1 MNDSPKRPKS
11 PKSPIS
17 PKGLHIPSFDAADAL
32 DELEHL
38 GLASDDAED
47 QRNVARRRSDEGI
60 FRALYEVAVRL
71 TSRLELAPLLEE
83 VLDSALEVLGGG
95 RGVIFLGEGDPGQLV
110 PMVRRSVGTSDLAE
124 IERLSQTILSA
135 ATQASG
141 VYSPD
146 VTSDQRFED
155 AESVRSQTIRSVL
168 CRPMISGG
176 RRIGLIYVDRSTAGG
191 YGTTARQFFE
201 AFVSLAA
208 LAIENARSHEDMR
221 RENVRIR
228 ERLSV
233 RDAFGRII
241 GPSLEMTRLIDR
253 AKVVA
258 AVEEPVMLLGES
270 GTGKE
275 LFARAIHESSQ
286 RALQP
291 FVAYNCAAV
300 PPELMESLF
309 FGHRKGA
316 FSGAFHD
323 SAGLFRKADKGI
335 LFLDEVAELSHEL
348 QGKLLRVLQENTM
361 WPIGAD
367 EEVTVDVRVLAATSK
382 DLAQEVRSGRFRE
395 DLLYRLCVLE
405 LRIPPLRE
413 RTEDIPALVQHFVSS
428 DSSVRGARIEFKP
441 EAVSFLRSLPWR
453 GNVRELENVVRRA
466 LVLRQGDVIGVDEI
480 RSCLS
485 DWSLPTVEEA
495 GQSGPKEGP
504 ETDERTTSSDGSS
517 SSGSAVSLDEAER
530 RAVVAA
536 LEEAEG
542 NKTQA
547 ARVLGIHRNSLV
559 RRMQRYGLR

>member
-1 MNDSPKRPKS
+1 MNDSNRRPHLS
-11 PKSPIS
+11 
-17 PKGLHIPSFDAADAL
+17 SFDAADDF
-32 DELEHL
+32 DELDHL
-38 GLASDDAED
+38 GSAPDEPGDLQSD
-47 QRNVARRRSDEGI
+47 ARRRSEDGV
-60 FRALYEVAVRL
+60 FRALYDVAVRL

-110 PMVRRSVGTSDLAE
+110 PMVRRSVGTTDLAE
-124 IERLSQTILSA
+124 IEQLSQTILNA
-135 ATQASG
+135 ASQESG

-146 VTSDQRFED
+146 VTSDQRFQD
-155 AESVRSQTIRSVL
+155 AESVRSKTVRSVL
-168 CRPMISGG
+168 CRPMISRG
-176 RRIGLIYVDRSTAGG
+176 RTIGLIYVDRSTAGG
-191 YGTTARQFFE
+191 YGTSARQFFE
-201 AFVSLAA
+201 AFVSLAG
-208 LAIENARSHEDMR
+208 LAIENARSHEEMR

-335 LFLDEVAELSHEL
+335 LFLDEVADLSHEL

-367 EEVTVDVRVLAATSK
+367 EEVTVDVRILAATSK

-413 RTEDIPALVQHFVSS
+413 RTEDIPALVQHFVRSE
-428 DSSVRGARIEFKP
+428 SSVRGAHIEFKP
-441 EAVSFLRSLPWR
+441 DALTFLRNLPWR
-453 GNVRELENVVRRA
+453 GNVRELENVIRRA
-466 LVLRQGDVIGVDEI
+466 LVLRQGDVIDLDEI

-485 DWSLPTVEEA
+485 DWSLPEGTQDEEA
-495 GQSGPKEGP
+495 AGA
-504 ETDERTTSSDGSS
+504 TERSDGSRAIPEGVES
-517 SSGSAVSLDEAER
+517 SASALSLDEAER

-559 RRMQRYGLR
+559 RRMQRFGIR